1 VRFTLDSNIL
11 IYAADSQGGRR
22 HIDSLDLLRRAVR
35 ADCILTLQSL
45 GEFFHATTRK
55 GKLSATGAQAFIDDW
70 RAVLPVHAADSDTLT
85 DAINAVRRDTMS
97 FWDAMLWA
105 AARRAGCRLL
115 LSEDLH
121 DGQTMGGVR
130 FVNPFEPKNA
140 MLIDTA
146 LPPVA

>member
-1 VRFTLDSNIL
+1 MRITLDSNIL
-11 IYAADSQGGRR
+11 IYAADSQGGSR
-22 HIDSLDLLRRAVR
+22 HVDAVALMRRAFR

-55 GKLSATGAQAFIDDW
+55 GKLSAAGAQAFIDDW
-70 RAVLPVHAADSDTLT
+70 RAVLPVHAADSDALT
-85 DAINAVRRDTMS
+85 EANNAVRRHTMS

-105 AARRAGCRLL
+105 AAQRAGCRLL

-121 DGQTMGGVR
+121 DGQTMGGMT

-140 MLIDTA
+140 MLIDAA
-146 LPPVA
+146 LSSAP